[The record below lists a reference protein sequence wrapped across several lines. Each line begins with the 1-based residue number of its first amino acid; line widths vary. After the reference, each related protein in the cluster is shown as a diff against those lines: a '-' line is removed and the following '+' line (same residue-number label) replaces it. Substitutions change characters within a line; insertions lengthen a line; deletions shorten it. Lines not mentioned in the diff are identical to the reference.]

1 MGHSFIFDLLHRSR
15 LQSSHPLRRHPCL
28 LQAPLSP
35 LLHPRPLQSLV
46 LGLLTHA
53 GVTLNASLL
62 VVRLHGPPA
71 GPPQPQVHVPTT
83 VPRKGKQQGGQG
95 TRAPLVLLPNSIL
108 RKKKGL
114 ELKTV

>member
-28 LQAPLSP
+28 LQAPLRP

-62 VVRLHGPPA
+62 MVRLHGS
-71 GPPQPQVHVPTT
+71 
-83 VPRKGKQQGGQG
+83 
-95 TRAPLVLLPNSIL
+95 RAPAAPGSCAHHVAQG
-108 RKKKGL
+108 RKTRSGDR
-114 ELKTV
+114 